1 MTSTMP
7 MLTITDEKGNTYT
20 MAETY
25 TELMKAYNFYHK
37 EKERQ
42 REKARKAYVPH
53 PRVAKKPAQVVQV
66 AVASEPV
73 PVAPVAPTPK
83 PRPTRKKAV
92 VEATPLEEK
101 VANMDI

>member
-1 MTSTMP
+1 MASTTP

-42 REKARKAYVPH
+42 REKARRAYVPH
-53 PRVAKKPAQVVQV
+53 PRVVKQPAQVVQV
-66 AVASEPV
+66 VAVEQKIPE
-73 PVAPVAPTPK
+73 PVAPVTPK
-83 PRPTRKKAV
+83 PTRKRVSK

-101 VANMDI
+101 VKDMDI